1 MLQPSGAEAAVLQIL
16 RSSAICVVVVVV
28 VFFNVSPDP
37 MIIPLHT

>member
-16 RSSAICVVVVVV
+16 RSSAICVVVVV
-28 VFFNVSPDP
+28 FFNVSPDP

>member
-28 VFFNVSPDP
+28 FFNVSPDP